1 MKKIEAII
9 REEQF
14 ERMKKKLK
22 EIEVNGVTI
31 TQVMGFGIQQ
41 GWSEVVRGSSVEM
54 NLLPNIKLE
63 IVVSTDEWAKKTID
77 AIKEVCFTGKP
88 GDGKIF
94 VWTIEEAI
102 RISTGETGAAALN

>member
-14 ERMKKKLK
+14 EMMKKKLQ
-22 EIEVNGVTI
+22 EIGVNGVTI
-31 TQVMGFGIQQ
+31 TQVMGFGMQK
-41 GWSEVVRGSSVEM
+41 GWTEVVRGSVVEV
-54 NLLPNIKLE
+54 NLLPKIKLE
-63 IVVSTDEWAKKTID
+63 IVVSTDEWAEKTIN
-77 AIKEVCFTGKP
+77 AIKEVAFTDNP

-102 RISTGETGAAALN
+102 RIHTGETGAAALN

>member
-14 ERMKKKLK
+14 EKMKKKLQ
-22 EIEVNGVTI
+22 EIDVNGVTI
-31 TQVMGFGIQQ
+31 TQVMGFGMQK
-41 GWSEVVRGSSVEM
+41 GWTEVVRGSAVEV

-63 IVVSTDEWAKKTID
+63 IVVSNDEWAQKTID
-77 AIKEVCFTGKP
+77 AIKEVAYTDNP

-102 RISTGETGAAALN
+102 RIRTGETGAAALN